1 MTICQ
6 ANSGRSTSKMKQ
18 KGSKTAEI
26 KQHLVQGIKFH
37 QFKDK
42 LPSEN
47 ILAQKFG
54 VSRMTARKVL
64 SELESEGLVERIQ
77 GKGTYIKKRDLS
89 LAYFTIQSSKNH
101 AERLNVTH
109 SCKVLELKMLP
120 YPPTKIKK
128 CLQYDRQTVFVRRL
142 HFFDDKPVRYEVRY
156 LRGDMCGG
164 IFWDKLEEASIHELL
179 ISKYDLPLTKVWQ
192 RITAEVV
199 SRQLSEILDVEI
211 GHPAFRIERITYTF
225 ENPVT
230 SVEYIILGEVAFEDT
245 LEPHADLSDKQKNS

>member
-156 LRGDMCGG
+156 LRRYVWRHFLGQAGRSVHSRTSD
-164 IFWDKLEEASIHELL
+164 IQIRSPADKGLATN
-179 ISKYDLPLTKVWQ
+179 DC
-192 RITAEVV
+192 
-199 SRQLSEILDVEI
+199 
-211 GHPAFRIERITYTF
+211 
-225 ENPVT
+225 
-230 SVEYIILGEVAFEDT
+230 
-245 LEPHADLSDKQKNS
+245 